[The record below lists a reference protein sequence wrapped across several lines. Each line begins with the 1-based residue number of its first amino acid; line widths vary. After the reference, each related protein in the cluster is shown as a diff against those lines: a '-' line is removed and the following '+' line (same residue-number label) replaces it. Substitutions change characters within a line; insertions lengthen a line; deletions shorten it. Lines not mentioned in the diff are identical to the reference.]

1 MLVDGQDDL
10 ELGEDEAGRLLR
22 LAAAGRG
29 RRKAHLDSVA
39 GAMSSRARTV
49 SPAAASLV
57 RLIALSL
64 ILWLPWASQA
74 LARAPGRRT
83 PITAP
88 RKWR

>member
-1 MLVDGQDDL
+1 MPGQGGP
-10 ELGEDEAGRLLR
+10 EQEGEEVGRLLE

-29 RRKAHLDSVA
+29 RRWAHLDTVA
-39 GAMSSRARTV
+39 GALPSRTRTV
-49 SPAAASLV
+49 SPAAASLAH
-57 RLIALSL
+57 LIALSL

>member
-1 MLVDGQDDL
+1 MPGQGGPEQGGAEVGRFL
-10 ELGEDEAGRLLR
+10 E

-49 SPAAASLV
+49 SPAAASLA

-64 ILWLPWASQA
+64 ILWLPWACQA